1 MTMHSDRLGTIAFM
15 TSNGPLWE
23 VTRDNE
29 ALLISV
35 YSSDIARDQMQ
46 RWIAW
51 RGLVHPNVAELVEIS
66 SQPDGRVSLSQRRYA
81 GRTLQALLDS
91 GQQLNDNQ
99 RRRIVADVRAGV
111 CALHDRGIIHTD
123 IAPSNIVVSSDF
135 HATLID
141 IAIPAQA
148 GEGTP
153 GFSLS
158 ATKDQ
163 RSDDAGVEAIACALN
178 IDPLGLNPT
187 RVEQR
192 PLQQTVD
199 SRCDNPSQMNDVVT
213 WRKEHLLDK
222 HPRGLPATQGRRRG
236 ALAGIIIVLLSVIY
250 GMTRPPTLSNASFST
265 GGIKAQSV
273 PSSGGIER

>member
-123 IAPSNIVVSSDF
+123 IAPSNIVISSDF

-153 GFSLS
+153 VFL
-158 ATKDQ
+158 
-163 RSDDAGVEAIACALN
+163 C
-178 IDPLGLNPT
+178 
-187 RVEQR
+187 
-192 PLQQTVD
+192 LQQ
-199 SRCDNPSQMNDVVT
+199 
-213 WRKEHLLDK
+213 
-222 HPRGLPATQGRRRG
+222 GPAQ
-236 ALAGIIIVLLSVIY
+236 
-250 GMTRPPTLSNASFST
+250 
-265 GGIKAQSV
+265 
-273 PSSGGIER
+273 